1 MIPDILS
8 EASMITEKD
17 IQLFLDFL
25 SIDSTTGR
33 ERAGAEW
40 LATHLKTPGNRVET
54 HEVGDGSLNVLLSWG
69 TPKVFFCS
77 HCDTVPPYIPPTLR
91 EDRIEGRGSCDAK
104 GQVFS
109 MFLACR
115 RLEEMGL
122 TGFGLLVL
130 AGEETGS
137 FGAKAWTRD
146 CPGGDVVIVGEP
158 TGNAMVTASKG
169 TQSFSMT
176 FRGTPC
182 HSGYPQLGE
191 SAVDLFLDFADRLR
205 TAWFPPDPE
214 LGETTWN
221 IGKLS
226 SDNPQNILSPELT
239 CRVYFRTTFASHAF
253 VGSLMEGFQSDKVRV
268 EAHGGDTPMH
278 YLTVPGLPT
287 TTVAFGSDAPQLHKF
302 GKRALCGPGSIT
314 VAHIAAEHV
323 LLADLET
330 AVGQYVETARYLLA
344 EVVDN

>member
-1 MIPDILS
+1 
-8 EASMITEKD
+8 MITEKG

-69 TPKVFFCS
+69 TPKVYFCS

-226 SDNPQNILSPELT
+226 SDNPQNILSAQLT
-239 CRVYFRTTFASHAF
+239 CRLYFRTTFVSHEAVQRWMSAIPEASLRAP
-253 VGSLMEGFQSDKVRV
+253 
-268 EAHGGDTPMH
+268 GDTPAH
-278 YLTVPGLPT
+278 YVTLPGFPSAP
-287 TTVAFGSDAPQLHKF
+287 VAFGSDAPHLTGFGHKII
-302 GKRALCGPGSIT
+302 CGPGTIR
-314 VAHIAAEHV
+314 VAHRPEEHILV
-323 LLADLET
+323 RDLET
-330 AVGQYVETARYLLA
+330 AVEQYIALFHNLLS
-344 EVVDN
+344 DS

>member
-1 MIPDILS
+1 M
-8 EASMITEKD
+8 TEQD
-17 IQLFLDFL
+17 LQLFLEFL

-40 LATHLKTPGNRVET
+40 LTEHLKTPANRVET
-54 HEVGDGSLNVLLSWG
+54 FEVGDGSLNVLFSWG

-77 HCDTVPPYIPPTLR
+77 HCDTVPPYIPPTRR
-91 EDRIEGRGSCDAK
+91 EDRIEGRGTCDAK
-104 GQVFS
+104 GQIFS

-115 RLEEMGL
+115 ALEAMGR
-122 TGFGLLVL
+122 TDFGLLVL

-146 CPGGDVVIVGEP
+146 CPGGEIVIVGEP
-158 TGNAMVTASKG
+158 TDGAMVTASKG
-169 TQSFSMT
+169 TQSFAMR
-176 FRGTPC
+176 FRGIPC
-182 HSGYPQLGE
+182 HSGYPQLGR
-191 SAVDLFLDFADRLR
+191 SAIDLFLDFAERLR
-205 TAWFPPDPE
+205 SAWFPKDPE

-221 IGKLS
+221 IGLLS
-226 SDNPQNILSPELT
+226 SDNPQNILSPEVS

-253 VGSLMEGFQSDKVRV
+253 VQAWMEEQISDDV
-268 EAHGGDTPMH
+268 EVIARGGDTPMH

-302 GKRALCGPGSIT
+302 EKRILCGPGSIV
-314 VAHIAAEHV
+314 VAHTAQEHI

-330 AVGQYVETARYLLA
+330 AVARYITMAKTLL
-344 EVVDN
+344 DCPGK

>member
-1 MIPDILS
+1 M
-8 EASMITEKD
+8 TEQD
-17 IQLFLDFL
+17 LQLFLEFL

-40 LATHLKTPGNRVET
+40 LTEHLKTPANRVET
-54 HEVGDGSLNVLLSWG
+54 FEVGDGSLNVLFSWG

-77 HCDTVPPYIPPTLR
+77 HCDTVPPYIPPTRR
-91 EDRIEGRGSCDAK
+91 EDRIEGRGTCDAK
-104 GQVFS
+104 GQIFS

-115 RLEEMGL
+115 ALEAMGR
-122 TGFGLLVL
+122 TDFGLLVL

-146 CPGGDVVIVGEP
+146 CPGGEIVIVGEP
-158 TGNAMVTASKG
+158 TDGAMVTASKG
-169 TQSFSMT
+169 TQSFAMR
-176 FRGTPC
+176 FRGIPC
-182 HSGYPQLGE
+182 HSGYPQLGR
-191 SAVDLFLDFADRLR
+191 SAIDLFLDFTERLR
-205 TAWFPPDPE
+205 SAWFPKDPE

-221 IGKLS
+221 IGLLS
-226 SDNPQNILSPELT
+226 SDNPQNILSPEVS

-253 VGSLMEGFQSDKVRV
+253 VQAWMEEQISDDV
-268 EAHGGDTPMH
+268 EVIARGGDTPMH

-302 GKRALCGPGSIT
+302 EKRILCGPGSIV
-314 VAHIAAEHV
+314 VAHTAQEHI

-330 AVGQYVETARYLLA
+330 AVARYITMAKTLL
-344 EVVDN
+344 DCPGK